1 MRMSEEMFYEEEET
15 VDLDPNAKYPEVVV
29 QLVGED
35 GNAFAIIG
43 RARKAMRKK
52 NLTSEQIS
60 EFVDEAT
67 AGDYNHVL
75 ATCMKYFTVL

>member
-1 MRMSEEMFYEEEET
+1 MSEEMFYEEEET